1 MVGDC
6 REIIMGRLPQLTSKE
21 TRLAQYILTHYEE
34 VLYYNVS
41 ELAKNA
47 NVSDATVVRFCKSV
61 GYRGFTDFKMN
72 AARDLVPVEKQFDP
86 ILEKGDNVETVCR
99 KVFTSEIN
107 VLNRTLL
114 GLDLEIMKR
123 VAEKIYRAKRLA
135 FFATGGSHVVAKDA
149 QHKFLK
155 IGMTAIAH
163 DDIDLQLMSSALLTR
178 GDVAVCISFSG
189 SNYHVVNCMKAAKK
203 NGAYCIGIISQVK
216 SPLGRLV
223 NDVLCSA
230 YDETIFQS
238 ESISTRI
245 AQLAIIDA
253 IVNNVAF
260 YDYEKFN
267 QMIGRT
273 REATSESK
281 Y

>member
-61 GYRGFTDFKMN
+61 GYRGFADFKMN

-114 GLDLEIMKR
+114 GLDLEVMKR

-135 FFATGGSHVVAKDA
+135 FFATGGSHVAAKDA

>member
-6 REIIMGRLPQLTSKE
+6 REKIVGKLPQLTSTEAK
-21 TRLAQYILTHYEE
+21 LAQYILEHYEE

-41 ELAKNA
+41 ELAKHA
-47 NVSDATVVRFCKSV
+47 HVSDATVVRFCKSV

-72 AARDLVPVEKQFDP
+72 AARDLVPVERQFDP
-86 ILEKGDNVETVCR
+86 ILERGDDTETVCR

-114 GLDLEIMKR
+114 GLDMAVMRR
-123 VAEKIYRAKRLA
+123 VAERIYKAKRLI
-135 FFATGGSHVVAKDA
+135 FFGTGGSHIVAKDA

-155 IGMTAIAH
+155 IGVMALAH
-163 DDIDLQLMSSALLTR
+163 DDIDLQLMSSALVTK
-178 GDVAVCISFSG
+178 GDVAICISFSG
-189 SNYHVVNCMKAAKK
+189 SNYHVINCMKAAKK
-203 NGAYCIGIISQVK
+203 NGAYCVGVISQVK
-216 SPLGRLV
+216 SPLGRIV

-238 ESISTRI
+238 ESVSTRI
-245 AQLAIIDA
+245 AQLAILDA

-260 YDYEKFN
+260 YDYERFN
-267 QMIGRT
+267 AAIGRT